1 MVLQFCNLSAY
12 NDLMHLLYDEANDV
26 SSLVNEQK
34 MKKRIE
40 ENDILNQIFS
50 LFFFNNLLLGNK

>member
-1 MVLQFCNLSAY
+1 MVLHFYNLSAY

-50 LFFFNNLLLGNK
+50 LFFLIIYY